1 MSNSGA
7 YIKWH
12 RVIKNDKSKLFD
24 FLQYFE
30 DELEVAKTEVKAQGV
45 IETVAKNIPYYH
57 DMRFGQ
63 LQQIETVLET
73 LEIEL
78 KQIHSEKFK
87 MYLEGYKRTLSSSD
101 CMKYVQGDADVV
113 AQCELINEVKH
124 IRNMFLGVVSS
135 LEKLGFAIGHI
146 VKLRTAGIEDAK
158 F

>member
-1 MSNSGA
+1 MDGS

-12 RVIKNDKSKLFD
+12 RIIKQDKSKLVE
-24 FLQYFE
+24 FLEYFE
-30 DELEVAKTEVKAQGV
+30 NELQDAKKEVKAQGV

-57 DMRFGQ
+57 DQRFGQ
-63 LQQIETVLET
+63 LQQIETVLEM

-78 KQIHSEKFK
+78 KTIQSEKFK
-87 MYLEGYKRTLSSSD
+87 LYLEGYKKSLSSSD
-101 CMKYVQGDADVV
+101 CMKYVQGDKEVV
-113 AQCELINEVKH
+113 AQYELINEVKN